1 MKRKHRIWNLAA
13 TLIAFLVLIMAA
25 GKVKAYLLQTE
36 APSTQATQAAEQKA
50 GEGERAA
57 GKTGTEES
65 EKEAGGVKKQVYT
78 WINFLLIVAAFWYLS
93 KKHLGPF
100 LRGRGEAI
108 REEMQ
113 LSREALKNATDRL
126 GVVEQK
132 LLKMD
137 EEIGSLRN
145 SALQEAAAER
155 AHIEELGKADAAK
168 ISQNAEMEIA
178 AAAKLARQELKK
190 YAAEL
195 AVELAEKRIQ
205 QSMSVESDRVIFRSF
220 IDDMADGH
228 TDRRKPKGG
237 A

>member
-13 TLIAFLVLIMAA
+13 TLIALLVLITAA

-36 APSTQATQAAEQKA
+36 TPATSSSGHAAHSAEQTGAEGEPHAAE
-50 GEGERAA
+50 GHEEGGIKSAIY
-57 GKTGTEES
+57 K
-65 EKEAGGVKKQVYT
+65 
-78 WINFLLIVAAFWYLS
+78 WINLLLIVGAFWYLS
-93 KKHLGPF
+93 KKYLGPF

-108 REEMQ
+108 REDMQ
-113 LSREALKNATDRL
+113 LSREALKTATERL
-126 GVVEQK
+126 SVVEQK
-132 LLKMD
+132 LEKID
-137 EEIGSLRN
+137 EEIGAMRN

-155 AHIEELGKADAAK
+155 TRIEDMGKADAAK
-168 ISQNAEMEIA
+168 ISQRAEQEIA

-190 YAAEL
+190 YASEL

-220 IDDMADGH
+220 IEDMADGH
-228 TDRRKPKGG
+228 ADGHKPKGG